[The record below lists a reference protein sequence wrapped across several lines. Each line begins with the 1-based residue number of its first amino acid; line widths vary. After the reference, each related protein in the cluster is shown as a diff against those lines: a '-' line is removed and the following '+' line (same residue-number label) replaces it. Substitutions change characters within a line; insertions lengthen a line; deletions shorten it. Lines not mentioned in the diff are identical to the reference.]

1 MDVGIMFSGGKD
13 STYAIYHA
21 KQQGW
26 NIKWLLSVKP
36 TRTDCFLFHYAAVEH
51 TPKIAEM
58 LNIPHKLIS
67 CDVADPQMEADLVK
81 NTVLSMPKVDAVVF
95 GGTGLQLTQIGSVQ
109 KALQP
114 HKIEVFAA
122 HAGLEHEDVMRN
134 MIKDG
139 FEFMVAQVAS
149 DGLMQWLGTTITKN
163 NLDKLFAD
171 SKKYGFHAGFEGG
184 YADTFCTSGPLLG
197 NKHVIIEQSEKVVED
212 QYCGHIIIHKMKI
225 ADKPILTRTST
236 AQLS

>member
-21 KQQGW
+21 KQKGW
-26 NIKWLLSVKP
+26 NIRWLLSVKP

-67 CDVADPQMEADLVK
+67 CNVADPQAEADLVK

-122 HAGLEHEDVMRN
+122 HAGLEHEDVMRQ
-134 MIKDG
+134 MLKDG
-139 FEFMVAQVAS
+139 FRFKIVQIAS
-149 DGLMQWLGTTITKN
+149 DGLTEKDLGKTLAPEVMDEFVQRSIK
-163 NLDKLFAD
+163 F
-171 SKKYGFHAGFEGG
+171 GFHVGGEGG
-184 YADTFCTSGPLLG
+184 YYDTLCVDCPMFSKKVELTEAKANMESHNVGHL
-197 NKHVIIEQSEKVVED
+197 IIKDLALVQKVVV
-212 QYCGHIIIHKMKI
+212 KN
-225 ADKPILTRTST
+225 
-236 AQLS
+236 